1 MGAWNKLKT
10 AKSISISIDKAYNTA
25 TISQDNLKLNIILQ
39 KYNEFS
45 GEGLDNLSENEC
57 IFTKKLYKNK

>member
-45 GEGLDNLSENEC
+45 GEGLDNLSEKWMHFHQK
-57 IFTKKLYKNK
+57 II